1 MKRAKDFTA
10 NTYLEVQNTK
20 TPIDLILHHA
30 ATSTVE
36 DFMSWLTI
44 HADDLKQ
51 AEINLLGKTYF
62 EGLSYPPF
70 DRFDQTVIYIK
81 NNFKHLPKL

>member
-1 MKRAKDFTA
+1 MKTAKDFKA
-10 NTYLEVQNTK
+10 NTYLEVKNTK

-30 ATSTVE
+30 ATSSIE
-36 DFMSWLTI
+36 DFMTWLTI

-62 EGLSYPPF
+62 EGLSFPPF
-70 DRFDQTVIYIK
+70 DRFDQTHIYIK
-81 NNFKHLPKL
+81 NEFKHLPKL